1 MVNDG
6 SLDSNPISRDVEV
19 VPVNDAPTLSSIE
32 GLPASYI
39 ENGVPTGITGN
50 LSVDDVDN
58 TQIESATVTISNYVA
73 NEDILSVVEQFG
85 ITGNYASGVLS
96 LSGSASLAQYE
107 AVIHSVAYTN
117 LSDDPSAATRTVE
130 IVVNDG
136 DSDSAPVFRDV
147 EVNPVNDA
155 PVVSGI
161 ETSLRSYPENSGP
174 AAISSMV
181 SLLDV
186 DDVNLDSAVV
196 KITGNYTA
204 GEDIL
209 SLSGSHGVTSSWDP
223 LTGTLTIFGSDT
235 VANYQAA
242 LRSVTY
248 ENMSVNP
255 ESSPRTVSF
264 SVSDGDAVSNIQTRD
279 IGIDLVNNV
288 PVLTSI
294 EGQPAS
300 YIENTTP
307 IAITGNLS
315 VGDVDDV
322 LIQSAEVSISTNY
335 VAAEDQLLFTDQS
348 GITGTFSG
356 GVLSLSGAATIAEY
370 EAAIHSVT
378 YDNNSENPTV
388 AVRTIQIVVNDGNA
402 ESNALFRDV
411 EVIPVN
417 DAPDLTTIEG
427 LPASYLEN
435 GVPTGITGNLS
446 VDCLLYTS
454 PSPRD

>member
-1 MVNDG
+1 MSFTVFDGDDNSNIESRVINVAAINDAPVLSSIEALPASYTENGVPASVTGNLSIDDPDDTQIESATVTISNFFNGDDLSFTSLFGITGSFVGDTLSLSGSASLAQYEAVIHSIVYSNTDENPSPATRTVEIVVNDG

-50 LSVDDVDN
+50 LSIADVDN

-174 AAISSMV
+174 AAFSSMV

-209 SLSGSHGVTSSWDP
+209 SLSGSHGVT
-223 LTGTLTIFGSDT
+223 
-235 VANYQAA
+235 
-242 LRSVTY
+242 
-248 ENMSVNP
+248 
-255 ESSPRTVSF
+255 
-264 SVSDGDAVSNIQTRD
+264 
-279 IGIDLVNNV
+279 
-288 PVLTSI
+288 
-294 EGQPAS
+294 
-300 YIENTTP
+300 
-307 IAITGNLS
+307 
-315 VGDVDDV
+315 
-322 LIQSAEVSISTNY
+322 
-335 VAAEDQLLFTDQS
+335 
-348 GITGTFSG
+348 
-356 GVLSLSGAATIAEY
+356 LSL
-370 EAAIHSVT
+370 IHI
-378 YDNNSENPTV
+378 SEPT
-388 AVRTIQIVVNDGNA
+388 R
-402 ESNALFRDV
+402 
-411 EVIPVN
+411 P
-417 DAPDLTTIEG
+417 
-427 LPASYLEN
+427 Y
-435 GVPTGITGNLS
+435 
-446 VDCLLYTS
+446 
-454 PSPRD
+454 